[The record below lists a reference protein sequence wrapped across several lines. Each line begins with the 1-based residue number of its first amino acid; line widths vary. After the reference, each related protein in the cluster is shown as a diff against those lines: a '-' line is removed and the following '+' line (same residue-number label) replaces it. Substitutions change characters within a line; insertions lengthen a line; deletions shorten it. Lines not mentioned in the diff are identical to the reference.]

1 VIPLNQLV
9 PECLLA
15 LGGAFLL
22 GNLAAYIRLRPA
34 WRDVKQ
40 TRRDQGG
47 GGARAAAKSASTR
60 LPSRARVLTR
70 VLTNVLVG
78 LVVSVASL
86 ASLIRG

>member
-1 VIPLNQLV
+1 MIPLNQLL

-34 WRDVKQ
+34 WRDAKQ
-40 TRRDQGG
+40 TRRGQGG
-47 GGARAAAKSASTR
+47 GGGRAAAKSAASTR
-60 LPSRARVLTR
+60 LPSRAR

>member
-60 LPSRARVLTR
+60 LPSRARVLT
-70 VLTNVLVG
+70 NVLVG